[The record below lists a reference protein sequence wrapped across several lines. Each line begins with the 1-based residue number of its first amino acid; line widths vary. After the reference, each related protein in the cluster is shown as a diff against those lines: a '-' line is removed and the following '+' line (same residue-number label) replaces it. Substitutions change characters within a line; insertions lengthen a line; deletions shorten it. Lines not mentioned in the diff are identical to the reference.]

1 FLGLE
6 KENCCWRFRMVWR
19 RFAEDSL
26 EHVIDEGVF
35 VQLELKGLA
44 SFGEKVEEFL
54 EENLRGYSRPE

>member
-1 FLGLE
+1 
-6 KENCCWRFRMVWR
+6 MVWR

-44 SFGEKVEEFL
+44 SFGEKVDEFL